1 MLYCWLSVCQNTIS
15 FNFTLSKVNSHSP
28 YTLLTVHFTSSV
40 CSVQSHLQEHMG
52 VFGDREHLAQMP
64 LMCVCDTYR
73 VWSIHVRSGCLR
85 DREHL
90 LPWEVAHH
98 WAASCDNLPPSPPIG
113 RRTAVVHWALSPQ
126 FILLIS
132 LNSWCEELRTANVQY
147 TSMECSD
154 CVESKWMMVLDKWGA
169 LFLATF

>member
-98 WAASCDNLPPSPPIG
+98 WAASCDNFPLLPPLAEG
-113 RRTAVVHWALSPQ
+113 LRWFTEHWAHSS
-126 FILLIS
+126 FS
-132 LNSWCEELRTANVQY
+132 LFPWTPGVRNWEQRMFNTRAWNAPIAWKANEWWY
-147 TSMECSD
+147 
-154 CVESKWMMVLDKWGA
+154 
-169 LFLATF
+169 